1 MKKTLIAMAALAA
14 TGAFAQNVT
23 ISGTMDLTYRASS
36 ATSTAGA
43 ETKTTKIGKDGIGT
57 TGFIL
62 SGNED
67 LGGGLKAVFLYEH
80 NFDPF
85 DTGATTGSINL
96 GTSGVSTG
104 TVSATVST
112 TQANGQMFVG
122 LEGAFGSV
130 KVGAP
135 NTPSLSVQGIRA
147 GSFGT
152 KDGGRAALGAGGYTT
167 MFGKALTRFDSTVN
181 YTSPNFS
188 GFSFGVTY
196 SPKTDNAA
204 IPEQGA
210 LSDVGAFYNNG
221 PLSVGVSVF
230 SQDRGTVAS
239 TTAKEEQ
246 TSYAASW
253 NFGFAKVGLG
263 GHEYKK
269 GTAKNSGLNA
279 VADVPLSSALTL
291 TANIQQVND
300 KSAANLD
307 ADQFAVGLQYALSKR
322 TTAYVRYIDQS
333 VDNLTTGTK
342 DADSFIVGLRH
353 NF

>member
-1 MKKTLIAMAALAA
+1 MKKTLIALAALAA

-43 ETKTTKIGKDGIGT
+43 ETKTTGIGKDGIGT

-85 DTGATTGSINL
+85 DTSVGSVTYNGTVTTTATAA
-96 GTSGVSTG
+96 VSTF
-104 TVSATVST
+104 
-112 TQANGQMFVG
+112 QANGQMFVG

-204 IPEQGA
+204 TPTQGA

-230 SQDRGTVAS
+230 SQDVGTVAS
-239 TTAKEEQ
+239 TTNKEEQ

-300 KSAANLD
+300 KTAANLD
-307 ADQFAVGLQYALSKR
+307 ADQFAIGLQYALSKR

>member
-1 MKKTLIAMAALAA
+1 MKKTLIALAALAA

-36 ATSTAGA
+36 ATTGAGV
-43 ETKTTKIGKDGIGT
+43 ETKSTVIGKDGIGT
-57 TGFIL
+57 TGFVL

-80 NFDPF
+80 NFEPY
-85 DTGATTGSINL
+85 DTA
-96 GTSGVSTG
+96 
-104 TVSATVST
+104 APQ
-112 TQANGQMFVG
+112 TQTAYQNNGQMFVG

-152 KDGGRAALGAGGYTT
+152 KDGGRAALSAGGYST
-167 MFGKALTRFDSTVN
+167 MMGLALTRFDSTVN

-196 SPKTDNAA
+196 SPKNDALQAA
-204 IPEQGA
+204 TQQGA
-210 LSDVGAFYNNG
+210 LSDIGGFYNNG
-221 PLSVGVSVF
+221 PLSVGVSF
-230 SQDRGTVAS
+230 YSQDVGVVAS
-239 TTAKEEQ
+239 TTAKTEV

-269 GTAKNSGLNA
+269 AAGAAGAAINQTGLNV

-300 KSAANLD
+300 KTAANAD
-307 ADQFAVGLQYALSKR
+307 ADQFAVGLQYAMSKR
-322 TTAYVRYIDQS
+322 TTAYVRYVDQS
-333 VDNLTTGTK
+333 VDNITGTNVK
-342 DADSFIVGLRH
+342 DADRFLVGLRH